1 MTPGPDNC
9 RRLVDRTRIAKGAL
23 FFFNGQPGA
32 RGCNVIDITNHGA
45 GIRTHDLS
53 VLPTSF
59 DLTFDNF
66 RTIRKCRLI
75 WRRGDFLGVAFE
87 N

>member
-1 MTPGPDNC
+1 MIGAMAQEFGP
-9 RRLVDRTRIAKGAL
+9 TI
-23 FFFNGQPGA
+23 
-32 RGCNVIDITNHGA
+32 
-45 GIRTHDLS
+45 LS

-66 RTIRKCRLI
+66 RTRKCRLI